1 MPLLHAHKD
10 WLTQT
15 DAAPRERVVDAIYT
29 IFAETHVHTVK
40 ELDENW
46 YAAAKSMI
54 KTFGTLDEP
63 TKSLVNEAL
72 VTLMKSAR
80 IGFGKTFRTGKEK

>member
-15 DAAPRERVVDAIYT
+15 DTATRERVVDAIYT

-40 ELDENW
+40 ELAENW

-63 TKSLVNEAL
+63 TKALVNEAL
-72 VTLMKSAR
+72 ATLMKSAP

>member
-1 MPLLHAHKD
+1 M
-10 WLTQT
+10 
-15 DAAPRERVVDAIYT
+15 DAIYT

-40 ELDENW
+40 ELGENW

-80 IGFGKTFRTGKEK
+80 IGFGKTFRTGKEKIGFGIRKAAKNMENRGKI